1 MYQIK
6 TKWRGKVSLLY
17 VKPTFETFL
26 VCLSVCTEGVV
37 EIGFKEIE
45 QKLMGLFWFL
55 GKIFGLENIYQQHLL
70 VRETRRRNICMPRNC
85 DASSWSRCSQG
96 STSSSVSFHSQK

>member
-1 MYQIK
+1 ME
-6 TKWRGKVSLLY
+6 GKVSLLY

-26 VCLSVCTEGVV
+26 VGLSVCTEGVV

-55 GKIFGLENIYQQHLL
+55 Q
-70 VRETRRRNICMPRNC
+70 
-85 DASSWSRCSQG
+85 
-96 STSSSVSFHSQK
+96 